1 MNGEKKITGK
11 KNIILSVLSILLL
24 CVLLFPLFWI
34 LMTSLKTEQ
43 EIFRIPPTIIPEKLN
58 LASYAAQV
66 ETGDFNMFQS
76 FANSFI
82 ISIGATIIS
91 VVLAVPASYGIAKY
105 RFRGRKVML
114 LG

>member
-43 EIFRIPPTIIPEKLN
+43 
-58 LASYAAQV
+58 
-66 ETGDFNMFQS
+66 
-76 FANSFI
+76 
-82 ISIGATIIS
+82 
-91 VVLAVPASYGIAKY
+91 
-105 RFRGRKVML
+105 
-114 LG
+114 